1 MSGCVD
7 RDTTFASIANVKF
20 RWRSHVVCTRPRSQA
35 KDGQN
40 NQPDLRVLVEC
51 IVALA

>member
-20 RWRSHVVCTRPRSQA
+20 RWRSHVVCTPTRRQG
-35 KDGQN
+35 KGGQN
-40 NQPDLRVLVEC
+40 NQPDLLVEYFF
-51 IVALA
+51 ALA